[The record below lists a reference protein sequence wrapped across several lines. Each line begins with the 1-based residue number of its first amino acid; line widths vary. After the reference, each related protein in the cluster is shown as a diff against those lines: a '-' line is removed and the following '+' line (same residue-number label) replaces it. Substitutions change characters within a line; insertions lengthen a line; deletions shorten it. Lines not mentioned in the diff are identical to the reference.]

1 MLGLAVFLWE
11 VERLGDPFKGFL
23 LQLGGKLGLP
33 SERDGPYL
41 LLRGLVRLLNYEV
54 TQELLKQAKGGEEGV
69 LGKVLLKPFNIRTSL
84 HVT

>member
-1 MLGLAVFLWE
+1 MFLWE

-23 LQLGGKLGLP
+23 LQLGGTLGLP

-54 TQELLKQAKGGEEGV
+54 TQELL
-69 LGKVLLKPFNIRTSL
+69 
-84 HVT
+84 